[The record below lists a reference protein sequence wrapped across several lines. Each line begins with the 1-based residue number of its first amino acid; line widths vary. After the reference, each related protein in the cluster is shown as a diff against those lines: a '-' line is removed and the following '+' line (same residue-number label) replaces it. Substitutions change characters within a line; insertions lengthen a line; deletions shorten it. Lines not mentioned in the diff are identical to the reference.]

1 MKDDIKVLIDRVDDL
16 YRQVEENV
24 NMSINLEK
32 RITETENK
40 LYELGREYHESKY

>member
-1 MKDDIKVLIDRVDDL
+1 MKDDMKVLIDRVDDL

-40 LYELGREYHESKY
+40 LYEIEREYHETKY

>member
-1 MKDDIKVLIDRVDDL
+1 MKEDMRVLIDRVDDL
-16 YRQVEENV
+16 YRQVEENT

-40 LYELGREYHESKY
+40 LYELEREYHETKY